1 MKFFPG
7 KKKRDLLEGD
17 LERERSFLRSKGGQ
31 SGGDDL
37 DGGRGV
43 EGWYKW
49 VIGFALL
56 IFITLLYPTRQ
67 AFIYN
72 LNVENITEEAIVSP
86 LTFSI
91 RKSDDDLN
99 RELAAARAN
108 VPPVLEFNDN
118 ITARQSVRLDTLLSM
133 LAAIPVETG
142 RDSLA
147 IQNFSRAAPEV
158 SEETLTYLF
167 AEEIAGR
174 APERRLELATLR
186 IDSLRQATEEV
197 VDHLFSLGVVESL
210 PQLREVSSGT
220 VILDTGEEEIEQR
233 LEIIID
239 LRGSRDGL
247 AGQLRARLVG
257 ADEHLVKGGVEL
269 IQIILAPNLI
279 LNEERTEF
287 RRNEAADA
295 IPINRGIVLKDEEI
309 IGANKRVTQ
318 EVLETLRSLQV
329 AMAEADE
336 QRGWWPVTRTWFA
349 RLLLIALVLGIY
361 ISYVRVSRRSILVD
375 NRQITTIALLI
386 AVEMA
391 LAYVLRQTGLFSTYM
406 VPVAVATMLLTVL
419 LDTGIGLVT
428 AFVLGLLLGSVM
440 GFDYPITII
449 HTAAGAAGVFAV
461 HRVRKRSHFYRAL
474 WAVPLIYAAGI
485 VSVEML
491 QLSPFQE
498 ASAAVAYGVF
508 NGMLSV
514 VIAMGLLPI
523 FESLFRFT
531 TDITLLE
538 LSDLNHPLLRQLA
551 MKAPGTY
558 QHSLM
563 MGELGAAAAEACGA
577 NALLT
582 RVGAYFHDVGK
593 LNKPEYFVEN
603 QSGKNPHGRL
613 SPHMSSLI
621 VETHVKE
628 GLELTEEY
636 KLPSEISAFIPEHHG
651 TMPMTYFYLRAV
663 EEAENGAKVN
673 EDDFRYDGP
682 KPQSRET
689 GIIMLADAVEAAS
702 RVMDHPNPRR
712 IRTLVKELVERRFED
727 GELDDCPLTLRDLRL
742 VQNSFVNILT
752 SRFHQRIDYPDKDE
766 TLKKAAD
773 REAAARRKEKES
785 ISSQENNQEQV
796 KDEDKQ

>member
-1 MKFFPG
+1 MKLIPG
-7 KKKRDLLEGD
+7 KKKKDVTEGD
-17 LERERSFLRSKGGQ
+17 LERERSFLRSKGEH

-37 DGGRGV
+37 NGGGRVGA
-43 EGWYKW
+43 WYKW

-67 AFIYN
+67 VFIYN
-72 LNVENITEEAIVSP
+72 LNVEDIIDEAIVSP

-99 RELAAARAN
+99 RELAAARAS

-118 ITARQSVRLDTLLSM
+118 ITARQTVRLDTFLQM

-142 RDSLA
+142 RDSMA
-147 IQNFSRAAPEV
+147 IQTFSRAVPEV

-197 VDHLFSLGVVESL
+197 VSHLFSLGVVESL
-210 PQLREVSSGT
+210 PRLREESSGT
-220 VILDTGEEEIEQR
+220 VILDTGEDEIEQR
-233 LEIIID
+233 LEIVID
-239 LRGSRDGL
+239 LRGARDGL
-247 AGQLRARLVG
+247 AGQLRARLPG
-257 ADEHLVKGGVEL
+257 ADERLVKGGVEL
-269 IQIILAPNLI
+269 IQIILTPNLI
-279 LNEERTEF
+279 LNEQRTEL

-295 IPINRGIVLKDEEI
+295 IPINRGIVLEGEEI
-309 IGANKRVTQ
+309 IGAHKRVTQ
-318 EVLETLRSLQV
+318 EVVETLESLQR

-361 ISYVRVSRRSILVD
+361 TAYLRVSRRSILEE

-391 LAYVLRQTGLFSTYM
+391 LAYLLRQTGIFSTYM

-419 LDTGIGLVT
+419 FDTGIGLVT

-449 HTAAGAAGVFAV
+449 HIAAGAAGVFAV
-461 HRVRKRSHFYRAL
+461 RRVRKRSHFYRAL
-474 WAVPLIYAAGI
+474 WAVPLIYVLGI
-485 VSVEML
+485 LSVELL
-491 QLSPFQE
+491 QLSPIQE
-498 ASAAVAYGVF
+498 AGEAVAYGVA
-508 NGMLSV
+508 NGMFSV
-514 VIAMGLLPI
+514 VVAMGLLPI

-563 MGELGAAAAEACGA
+563 MGELGAAAAESCGA

-628 GLELTEEY
+628 GLELAEEY
-636 KLPSEISAFIPEHHG
+636 KLPAEISAFIPEHHG
-651 TMPMTYFYLRAV
+651 TMPMTFFYLRAV

-673 EDDFRYDGP
+673 EDDFRYNGP

-702 RVMDHPNPRR
+702 RVMENPNPRR
-712 IRTLVKELVERRFED
+712 IRALVKELVERRFKD

-742 VQNSFVNILT
+742 VQDSFVNNLT

-766 TLKKAAD
+766 TLKKAAE
-773 REAAARRKEKES
+773 REAALKRKERES
-785 ISSQENNQEQV
+785 NSSQEKIQKQV
-796 KDEDKQ
+796 KGKDKP